1 MRHMTQKMPNA
12 RFLTAGD
19 VARVLGVTPATVRLM
34 HRTGR
39 LTAAEETAGGIRLFH
54 RADVEAFARNRPARR
69 DA

>member
-1 MRHMTQKMPNA
+1 MRQMTQKAPKS
-12 RFLTAGD
+12 RFLTAAD
-19 VARVLGVTPATVRLM
+19 VSRVLGCTPAAVRLM

-54 RADVEAFARNRPARR
+54 RDDVEAFARNRPARR